1 MFNKKWDLDLV
12 GALASAEYVEEKM
25 GREAVFINN
34 QNSLQFNIKLISQTP
49 ENFPNILLFSA
60 FASDIEQY
68 GFEEDYTAPR
78 EVRIEQLRDFFRDKL
93 VVFNPVRRMTPRGEE
108 VFKVA
113 NVRVV
118 PKPAGFLEN
127 TTFTPVPVFSEKTQ
141 GDTYEQF
148 WEKLWSNRFVGRIEN
163 LSTEAEDTPPHALW
177 RHEDDTFDVIG
188 EFDRHRYAYG
198 GFALQFDQLKVAPFQ
213 DEWFEDA
220 FLGPNREEI
229 MFIGTEAY
237 NRLLTMM
244 DEAEPIDSP
253 EAMLEE
259 SAGEAGAAATT
270 AKTVKENATPTAG
283 AGTSK
288 ATEATSA
295 TGVSTESEVSIADA
309 VTATL
314 TRGAEDGEQTSATS
328 TAVGKDDAVRSTDER
343 SEDGFLQ
350 HFIQM
355 TRDRSLLYAESDL
368 INFHTAMKSSTMVI
382 LSGMSGT
389 GKSRLVE
396 VYARAL
402 GIKTEDPQLRI
413 IPVRPSWTD
422 DADLVGYVDSI
433 HNVYRPGDSGLI
445 DTLIQADREDTNSK
459 KVYIVCFDEMNLA
472 RVEHYFSQF
481 LSVLEM
487 PSSQRK
493 LRLYNDE
500 LEHRLYNSAR
510 YPATVS
516 IGDNVIFVGTVN
528 LDESTY
534 HFSDKVLDRANVI
547 TLDVLPFRKLKDL
560 KEKKL
565 PAIEP
570 WTFNEFSTFKSAADT
585 LQLKDREIEFLE
597 QVHAAFQTMHKGQ
610 GIGHRIVRQIDSYLK
625 NLPQGH
631 ALSRSAA
638 FDLQI
643 VQRILT
649 KLRGPEELL
658 KPLLGSYNLD
668 TGEVNGSRLLD
679 LLAAFA
685 DISAFDKTRAKIEQ
699 KAKELRL
706 NGYTV

>member
-12 GALASAEYVEEKM
+12 GSLASAEYVEEKT
-25 GREAVFINN
+25 GREAVFVNN
-34 QNSLQFNIKLISQTP
+34 QHSLQFNIKLISQTP
-49 ENFPNILLFSA
+49 ENFPNVLLFTA
-60 FASDIEQY
+60 FASDIEPY
-68 GFEEDYTAPR
+68 GFEEDYSAPR
-78 EVRIEQLRDFFRDKL
+78 EVRIEQVRDFFRDKL
-93 VVFNPVRRMTPRGEE
+93 VVFTPVRRLTPRGEE

-127 TTFTPVPVFSEKTQ
+127 TTYTPVPVFSEKTQ
-141 GDTYEQF
+141 GDNHEQF
-148 WEKLWSNRFVGRIEN
+148 LEKLWNNRFVGRIEN
-163 LSTEAEDTPPHALW
+163 LSTEPEDTPPYALW
-177 RHEDDTFDVIG
+177 RHEDDSFDVIG

-198 GFALQFDQLKVAPFQ
+198 GFAFQFDELKQSAFLE
-213 DEWFEDA
+213 DWFEDA
-220 FLGPNREEI
+220 FLEPIREEI
-229 MFIGTEAY
+229 MFVGTEAY
-237 NRLLTMM
+237 SQLIQMMEETPAVGGPEALIEENSANPGEWTDAENREYVAGLNKGEEEETENTEEPTATQVR
-244 DEAEPIDSP
+244 DTEPAPQPKPVAAEP
-253 EAMLEE
+253 ET
-259 SAGEAGAAATT
+259 ATAVVT
-270 AKTVKENATPTAG
+270 AVKED
-283 AGTSK
+283 
-288 ATEATSA
+288 
-295 TGVSTESEVSIADA
+295 VSRPV
-309 VTATL
+309 
-314 TRGAEDGEQTSATS
+314 
-328 TAVGKDDAVRSTDER
+328 DER
-343 SEDGFLQ
+343 SEEAFLN
-350 HFIQM
+350 HFVQM
-355 TRDRSLLYAESDL
+355 TRDRSLLYSEADL
-368 INFHTAMKSSTMVI
+368 INFHTAMKSTTMVI

-402 GIKTEDPQLRI
+402 GIKTEDPQLRT

-422 DADLVGYVDSI
+422 DADLIGYVDSI

-445 DTLIQADREDTNSK
+445 DTLIQAEREDNK
-459 KVYIVCFDEMNLA
+459 IYIVCFDEMNLA

-487 PSSQRK
+487 PPNQRK

-500 LEHRLYNSAR
+500 LENRLYNSAR
-510 YPATVS
+510 YPSTVS

-560 KEKKL
+560 KEKKVA
-565 PAIEP
+565 AIEP
-570 WTFNEFSTFKSAADT
+570 WTFNEFRAFKSAGDAM
-585 LQLKDREIEFLE
+585 QLLDREIEFLE

-610 GIGHRIVRQIDSYLK
+610 GIGHRIVRQIDGYLK
-625 NLPQGH
+625 HLPQGH
-631 ALSRSAA
+631 ALSRSEA
-638 FDLQI
+638 FDLQV

-668 TGEVNGSRLLD
+668 TGEVSGSRLLD
-679 LLAAFA
+679 LLEAFK
-685 DISAFDKTRAKIEQ
+685 DISAFDKTRDKLEQ